1 MAESS
6 KQYAPITSGN
16 VETTD
21 TLVHDRSAG
30 GASEDAGNPPTKPK
44 KASKSFEAIKKL
56 NVEKVIVLSFRTLQL
71 KRIAEL
77 QDELLNLSLG
87 AAAQQTS
94 ERDKIDKALSAY
106 GMTGRSWSEQ

>member
-6 KQYAPITSGN
+6 KQYAPI
-16 VETTD
+16 VPVKEKAPD
-21 TLVHDRSAG
+21 TFIHDYSAG

-56 NVEKVIVLSFRTLQL
+56 NVDKVIVLSFRTGQL

-77 QDELLNLSLG
+77 QDELLHLSLG
-87 AAAQQTS
+87 AAAQQT
-94 ERDKIDKALSAY
+94 
-106 GMTGRSWSEQ
+106 